1 MEPQSVHC
9 PGCQALVPAADI
21 NIAALVAKC
30 GNCNRIFPLSIENLQ
45 AEGAA
50 KPEPELGC
58 PGGVVR
64 EIGPGGELFIRL
76 SWFQP
81 VLIFMAFF
89 CVFWDGFLV
98 FWYTTALA
106 HPAPGKIMWLPILFP
121 LLHVAVG
128 VGLTYY
134 VIAGFL
140 NSTRILIDDE
150 FVHIRH
156 QPLPWRGNRDQPRGE
171 IRGIE
176 MTVGWAQNQQPMF
189 SVCAN
194 GNEGRQTVLLSNIS
208 YNHARYLA
216 RQMADFLGVGFIGC
230 EPNTFAFPLPRWLRG
245 RRTG

>member
-9 PGCQALVPAADI
+9 PGCHALVPAADI

-30 GNCNRIFPLSIENLQ
+30 GNCNRIFPLSIQNLQ
-45 AEGAA
+45 AAGAT
-50 KPEPELGC
+50 KGEPELGC

-64 EIGPGGELFIRL
+64 EVGPGGELFIRL
-76 SWFQP
+76 SWFHP
-81 VLIFMAFF
+81 ILIFMAFF

-98 FWYTTALA
+98 FWYAMALA
-106 HPAPGKIMWLPILFP
+106 RPAQGMMWMPLLFP

-134 VIAGFL
+134 VISGFL

-156 QPLPWRGNRDQPRGE
+156 QPLPWRGNRDQPRRE
-171 IRGIE
+171 IRTIE
-176 MTVGWAQNQQPMF
+176 MTMGWAQ
-189 SVCAN
+189 VCSN
-194 GNEGRQTVLLSNIS
+194 GEEGRQTVLLSNIT
-208 YNHARYLA
+208 YNRARYIA
-216 RQMADFLGVGFIGC
+216 RQMANFLNVGFIGC
-230 EPNTFAFPLPRWLRG
+230 EPTTFAFPLPRWLRG

>member
-1 MEPQSVHC
+1 V
-9 PGCQALVPAADI
+9 VPAADI

-45 AEGAA
+45 PAVAA

-81 VLIFMAFF
+81 VLIFLAFF

-98 FWYTTALA
+98 FWYTMALA
-106 HPAPGKIMWLPILFP
+106 HPGRGNMMWLPVLFP
-121 LLHVAVG
+121 LIHVAVG

-156 QPLPWRGNRDQPRGE
+156 QPIPWRGNRDQPRSE
-171 IRGIE
+171 IRAIE
-176 MTVGWAQNQQPMF
+176 MTVGWGQNHQPMF
-189 SVCAN
+189 CVCAN
-194 GNEGRQTVLLSNIS
+194 GGDGRQTVLLSNIS
-208 YNHARYLA
+208 YNHARYIA
-216 RQMADFLGVGFIGC
+216 RQIADFLGVNLISC
-230 EPNTFAFPLPRWLRG
+230 QPNTFAFPLPRWLRG
-245 RRTG
+245 RGTS